1 MVLISLKSNN
11 NDGFLYET
19 TTSTKVDDL
28 INELVEIHNAR
39 LLACLISDAV
49 KALAMHGVMKRPEG
63 YAARNDDQEEEVR
76 KYLFPAYLDYFST
89 MHCNHL
95 EPSYSHHFIFHVGND
110 YQRVQRTKLYR
121 GSIGNANW
129 QRTGCSNG

>member
-49 KALAMHGVMKRPEG
+49 KELAMHGVMKRPEG
-63 YAARNDDQEEEVR
+63 YAARTDDDEEEEVGNICSLPR
-76 KYLFPAYLDYFST
+76 LFFNNALQSP
-89 MHCNHL
+89 
-95 EPSYSHHFIFHVGND
+95 
-110 YQRVQRTKLYR
+110 RT
-121 GSIGNANW
+121 
-129 QRTGCSNG
+129 

>member
-39 LLACLISDAV
+39 LLSCLISDAV
-49 KALAMHGVMKRPEG
+49 KGLAMHGVMKRPEG
-63 YAARNDDQEEEVR
+63 YAAGTDDDEEEEVR
-76 KYLFPAYLDYFST
+76 KICCLPENLLPL
-89 MHCNHL
+89 HCNTSNL
-95 EPSYSHHFIFHVGND
+95 AILSPLHFS
-110 YQRVQRTKLYR
+110 RRK
-121 GSIGNANW
+121 
-129 QRTGCSNG
+129 